1 MSSTYSHLLA
11 DLNAEQRAAVLSQEN
26 RLLVLAG
33 AGAGKTK
40 TLIQKMLHL
49 IFEQNVEPS
58 SILAITFTRNAAH
71 EMVDRL
77 IAHADTTGRYAA
89 MLADKSVR
97 DKEKDEARRRYKRDH
112 NWINGLTVGTFH
124 GFAYK
129 LLRSHVAK
137 YWDNRFKIINE
148 GLTDELR
155 SDEAPE
161 TPDQV
166 IQKVMLELCAVPQY
180 LWAVKRYILD
190 FYVEEKL
197 QRKERKG
204 LIHDGKIY
212 TTLGGELV
220 RSKSER
226 MIADWFYRHNVR
238 YVYEPVVDFAD
249 FEFKPDFYI
258 PEADLYL
265 EHISN
270 LSHDPADKDMQFRKA
285 GKLCVKTYEQWTQDI
300 RYFHSR
306 LELYLKGRLT
316 KPLKEG
322 DAPLRFDDE
331 FKQYG
336 NELREFRRRIR
347 EVMDKVK
354 VNGDSYG
361 AVFKRGKSDKHD
373 RVSTFYTLAEP
384 IFRGFDEH
392 CTKRSYLDFN
402 DLLIKLLEVLDLD
415 HDVRGMLQQRFK
427 YILVDEYQ
435 DVNNLQVQLVDKLL
449 APEAQLFCVGDDWQS
464 IYGFRGSE
472 VEHIV
477 GFQKRYPRSAVIP
490 FTTNYRSTGTIVEAS
505 NAVIAHNTV
514 KLEKAIRSVAPG
526 GRRIQVYGAAKE
538 AEDGVQMLIRTVK
551 ALYAEG
557 FGKEDIL
564 VLYRRT
570 DAWKPYRLFL
580 DEEQLHVT
588 ARTVHSAKGLEARV
602 VFIIGLTESYFP
614 NVWENDRI
622 YQMIR
627 KDNVAKLIEEERRLF
642 YVAVTRAKEVLYL
655 ITEVGDE
662 SRFIKEMHDSHLE
675 RGNFVTA
682 SYAREF
688 VACIGCGS
696 SMESFFKFCPVCGKV
711 AGATSSILQVAP
723 SAAVVGK
730 MSVLQE
736 HPAFVRPPY
745 HNLEPSDEEKL
756 LALVN
761 ALPKEKG
768 KPSANILALRSL
780 HARSH
785 MEWTSDE
792 EGILTELLMHTNDTP
807 TLERILGR
815 SITALKARA
824 HRMARSAD
832 DVVDPAGS

>member
-1 MSSTYSHLLA
+1 MQSAPSSPLLHG
-11 DLNAEQRAAVLSQEN
+11 LNPEQRAAVLSAEK

-40 TLIQKMLHL
+40 TLIQKILHL
-49 IFEQNVEPS
+49 IFEQGTEPS
-58 SILAITFTRNAAH
+58 SILAITFTRNAAN

-89 MLADKSVR
+89 MLADKGLSEQ
-97 DKEKDEARRRYKRDH
+97 DKENARRTYRREH
-112 NWINGLTVGTFH
+112 NWINALNVGTFH

-155 SDEAPE
+155 ADEAPE

-166 IQKVMLELCAVPQY
+166 IQKVMLELCTDPHY
-180 LWAVKRYILD
+180 LWALKRYILD

-204 LIHDGKIY
+204 LIHDGRIY

-226 MIADWFYRHNVR
+226 MIADWLHRHNVR

-249 FEFKPDFYI
+249 FEFRPDFYI

-300 RYFHSR
+300 RFFHGK
-306 LELYLKGRLT
+306 LELYLKGRIT

-354 VNGDSYG
+354 VTGGSY
-361 AVFKRGKSDKHD
+361 AEVFARGKADQHD
-373 RVSTFYTLAEP
+373 RVSIFYTLAEP
-384 IFRGFDEH
+384 IFRDFDAH
-392 CTKRSYLDFN
+392 CTRRSYLDFN
-402 DLLIKLLEVLDLD
+402 DLLIKLLEVLDQD
-415 HDVRGMLQQRFK
+415 HDVRAMLQERFK

-449 APEAQLFCVGDDWQS
+449 SPDAQLFCVGDDWQS

-477 GFQKRYPRSAVIP
+477 GFRKRYTEARVLP
-490 FTTNYRSTGTIVEAS
+490 FTTNYRSTSTIVEAS
-505 NAVIAHNTV
+505 NSVIAHNKV
-514 KLEKAIRSVAPG
+514 KLDKAIRSVAPG
-526 GRRIQVYGAAKE
+526 GRRIQVYASTKE
-538 AEDGVQMLIRTVK
+538 SEDGVEMLVRTVRQ
-551 ALYAEG
+551 LYADG
-557 FGKEDIL
+557 FGKEEVLI
-564 VLYRRT
+564 LYRRT
-570 DAWKPYRLFL
+570 KAWEPYRDRFR
-580 DEEQLHVT
+580 EEGVPVT

-602 VFIIGLTESYFP
+602 VIIVGLTENYFP
-614 NVWENDRI
+614 AVWENDRI
-622 YQMIR
+622 YQMIK
-627 KDNVAKLIEEERRLF
+627 KDNVSKLLEEERRLF
-642 YVAVTRAKEVLYL
+642 YVAVTRAKEMLYL
-655 ITEVGDE
+655 VTEIGDE
-662 SRFIKEMHDSHLE
+662 SRFVKEMQEKYVE
-675 RGNFVTA
+675 RCTFTTF
-682 SYAREF
+682 SYKSDP
-688 VACIGCGS
+688 VVCVGCGAVL
-696 SMESFFKFCPVCGKV
+696 EAFFKFCPECGTTR
-711 AGATSSILQVAP
+711 GAATKAKSPETTAA
-723 SAAVVGK
+723 SAQPPGK
-730 MSVLQE
+730 REE
-736 HPAFVRPPY
+736 HPAFAKALYNTFTGGLVTKLVKQVYALPGDT
-745 HNLEPSDEEKL
+745 HEPSEQT
-756 LALVN
+756 LAFR
-761 ALPKEKG
+761 KKH
-768 KPSANILALRSL
+768 R
-780 HARSH
+780 RSH
-785 MEWTSDE
+785 MPWSDQE
-792 EGILTELLMHTNDTP
+792 DQLLQHALEHTNAPDV
-807 TLERILGR
+807 LERIMGR
-815 SITALKARA
+815 SIGALKARA
-824 HRMARSAD
+824 RKLALG
-832 DVVDPAGS
+832 GS